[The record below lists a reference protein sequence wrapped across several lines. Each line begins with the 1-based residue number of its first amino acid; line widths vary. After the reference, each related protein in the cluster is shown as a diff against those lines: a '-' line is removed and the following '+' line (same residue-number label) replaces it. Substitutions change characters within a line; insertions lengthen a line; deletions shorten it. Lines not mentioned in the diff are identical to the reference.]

1 LLKLYFKMCFMLF
14 RYMIFILEIL
24 IPKLD
29 DNFFDDGL
37 FG

>member
-1 LLKLYFKMCFMLF
+1 MLF
-14 RYMIFILEIL
+14 RFMIFMLEIL

-37 FG
+37 FGEY